1 MKAIITVGISG
12 SGKSTWANS
21 MESETCAVLE
31 RDQIRSEFMEADGLE
46 PKWEN
51 WDQKWEGDVTDLMSH
66 FIHKFALAGINL
78 VISDTN
84 LNPKFRNQLIG
95 RLMDEGYDVEVKF
108 FNVPVDECI
117 RRDSE
122 REESKRVGEKVIRQ
136 QWQRFSKE
144 FFEQ

>member
-1 MKAIITVGISG
+1 MKAIVTVGISG

-21 MESETCAVLE
+21 MESETCAVFE
-31 RDQIRSEFMEADGLE
+31 RDQIRWEFMEADGLE

-51 WDQKWEGDVTDLMSH
+51 WDWGYESQVTELVH
-66 FIHKFALAGINL
+66 YFIGKFARSGVDLI
-78 VISDTN
+78 ISDTN

-122 REESKRVGEKVIRQ
+122 RDESKRVGEKVIRQ